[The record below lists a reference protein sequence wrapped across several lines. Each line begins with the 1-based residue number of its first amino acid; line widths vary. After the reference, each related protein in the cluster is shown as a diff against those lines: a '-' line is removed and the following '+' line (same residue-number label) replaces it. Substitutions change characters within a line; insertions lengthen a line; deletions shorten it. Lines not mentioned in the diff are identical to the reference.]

1 MSEKVMSTDVIV
13 VPATELAK
21 YIGVG
26 TRQIRR
32 LAEEGL
38 LIRTSNGRYKL
49 QESVYN
55 YILNLKVNNQRV
67 EKDEE
72 LLNLD
77 REKAKHE
84 KVKREMAELK
94 LALMK
99 GSMHKSEDVQQVMV
113 DMLANFKTRC
123 LALPAK
129 VAPSLVN
136 QSSRAEIQEALQ
148 KEMNQLLCELKD
160 YSPKDFYGKEFI
172 NEEEEEDGEEDGE
185 E

>member
-1 MSEKVMSTDVIV
+1 MSEKVKDTEVIV
-13 VPATELAK
+13 VPATELSK

-38 LIRTSNGRYKL
+38 IIKTSNGRYKL

-55 YILNLKVNNQRV
+55 YILNLKVNNQRI
-67 EKDEE
+67 EKDED
-72 LLNLD
+72 LD
-77 REKAKHE
+77 LDKEKAKHE

-94 LALMK
+94 LALMN
-99 GSMHKSEDVQQVMV
+99 GSMHKSEDVRQVMV

-129 VAPSLVN
+129 LAPYLIN
-136 QSSRAEIQEALQ
+136 QTNRAEVQEILQ
-148 KEMNQLLCELKD
+148 KEMNQLLCELRD
-160 YSPKDFYGKEFI
+160 YNPKDFYGKEFI
-172 NEEEEEDGEEDGE
+172 NEEDEDDEEE
-185 E
+185 

>member
-1 MSEKVMSTDVIV
+1 MSEKVTSTEVIV

-38 LIRTSNGRYKL
+38 LIKTSNGRYKL

-55 YILNLKVNNQRV
+55 YILNLKVNNQQV

-72 LLNLD
+72 LDLD
-77 REKAKHE
+77 KEKAKHE

-136 QSSRAEIQEALQ
+136 QSSRAEIQETLQ

-172 NEEEEEDGEEDGE
+172 NEEEEDGEA
-185 E
+185 